1 MLPAHVGMISPLL
14 LEDELEEDEEDDDET
29 APDDELELEDEL
41 EEDDDEEELD
51 EDDDEEELDED
62 DDELLFG
69 VKQNASP
76 EKNEVV
82 GWSVQPGPSRGGP
95 SASIE
100 PQIGTL
106 PELAMQAGKL
116 PDGHLINP
124 L

>member
-1 MLPAHVGMISPLL
+1 MPAHVGMISPLL
-14 LEDELEEDEEDDDET
+14 LEEELEEEET

-41 EEDDDEEELD
+41 EE
-51 EDDDEEELDED
+51 ED
-62 DDELLFG
+62 DDELAG
-69 VKQNASP
+69 VTQKASP
-76 EKNEVV
+76 GKNEVA

-116 PDGHLINP
+116 PEGHLINP